1 MSVRASTLENGLR
14 VVSHAMDTV
23 ESVSVGIWVAAGARD
38 EGPEI
43 NGISHLL
50 EHMAFKGTERRSAR
64 AISEEIE
71 AVGGHLNAHTTR
83 DYTAYYAKTLKE
95 DLELA
100 VDIIADIVQHPVFD
114 TEELERERS
123 VILQEIHLSH
133 DTPDDV
139 VFDTFQEIAFPG
151 QALGRPILGSAE
163 IVGAISRQ
171 AVIDFMG
178 NHYKA
183 PAMVLAAAGR
193 LDHERLV
200 GLAGDVFGDL
210 AAGSGTPS
218 EPARYAGGEN
228 LEVRDLEQVQVV
240 IGYDGVAYA
249 DDDFFPA
256 SVFSTLFGGGMS
268 SRLFQEI
275 REKRGLVYSIYTFL
289 SCLEDGGLFGVY
301 AGTGEGEVRDLI
313 PLIADE
319 IGKVRESIDDQEVE
333 RARAQLKASTLMSLE
348 STSARTEQLARQMMV
363 FGRPLPIEEIIA
375 KIEAVDTARVK
386 AVARRLTGSK
396 PTMAALGPLG
406 GLDGFEGFGAWS

>member
-1 MSVRASTLENGLR
+1 MSVRASTLANGLR

-43 NGISHLL
+43 NGVSHLL

-83 DYTAYYAKTLKE
+83 DHTAYYAKTLKE
-95 DLELA
+95 DLGLA

-114 TEELERERS
+114 PEELERERA

-139 VFDTFQEIAFPG
+139 VFDTFQEIAYPG
-151 QALGRPILGSAE
+151 QALGRPILGKAE
-163 IVGAISRQ
+163 IVGAMPRK

-178 NHYKA
+178 GHYRA

-200 GLAGDVFGDL
+200 AQAGDAFRDL
-210 AAGSGTPS
+210 NAHAGTAS
-218 EPARYAGGEN
+218 EPARYGGGEN

-240 IGYDGVAYA
+240 IGYDGVSCA

-289 SCLEDGGLFGVY
+289 SCLDDGGLFGVY
-301 AGTGEGEVRDLI
+301 AGTGEDEVQDLI

-319 IGKVRESIDDQEVE
+319 IGKVCESIDDREVE

-375 KIEAVDTARVK
+375 KIEAVDSARVK

-396 PTMAALGPLG
+396 PTLAALGPIG
-406 GLDGFEGFGAWS
+406 GMDEFEGFGE

>member
-1 MSVRASTLENGLR
+1 MSVRESTLANGMR

-23 ESVSVGIWVAAGARD
+23 ESVSVGIWVAAGARN
-38 EGPEI
+38 ERPEI
-43 NGISHLL
+43 NGVSHLL

-83 DYTAYYAKTLKE
+83 EYTAYYAKTLKE

-114 TEELERERS
+114 AEELERERA
-123 VILQEIHLSH
+123 VILQEIHLSQ

-139 VFDTFQEIAFPG
+139 VFDTFQEIAYPG

-163 IVGAISRQ
+163 KVGAMPRQ
-171 AVIDFMG
+171 AVIDYMG
-178 NHYKA
+178 DHYGA
-183 PAMVLAAAGR
+183 SAMVLAAAGR

-200 GLAGDVFGDL
+200 GQAEEAFRDLKAG
-210 AAGSGTPS
+210 AGVPD
-218 EPARYAGGEN
+218 EPARYAGGES
-228 LEVRDLEQVQVV
+228 LEERDLEQVQVV
-240 IGYDGVAYA
+240 IGYDGIAYA
-249 DDDFFPA
+249 DDDFYPA

-289 SCLEDGGLFGVY
+289 PCFSDGGLFGVY
-301 AGTGEGEVRDLI
+301 AGTGEREVRDLI

-319 IGKVRESIDDQEVE
+319 IGKVRESVGDEEVE
-333 RARAQLKASTLMSLE
+333 RARAQLRASTLMSLE
-348 STSARTEQLARQMMV
+348 STSARSEQLARQMMV
-363 FGRPLPIEEIIA
+363 FGRLLPIEEIIA
-375 KIEAVDTARVK
+375 KIEAVDTAQVK
-386 AVARRLTGSK
+386 AVARRLTESK

-406 GLDGFEGFGAWS
+406 GLDGFEGFGPRA

>member
-1 MSVRASTLENGLR
+1 MSVRASALPNGMR

-23 ESVSVGIWVAAGARD
+23 ESVSVGLWVAAGARD
-38 EGPEI
+38 EDPRI
-43 NGISHLL
+43 NGVSHVL

-83 DYTAYYAKTLKE
+83 DYTAYYAKALKE

-100 VDIIADIVQHPVFD
+100 LDIIADIVQHPVFD
-114 TEELERERS
+114 ADELERERA

-133 DTPDDV
+133 DTPEDV
-139 VFDTFQEIAFPG
+139 VFDSFQEIAYPG

-163 IVGAISRQ
+163 IVGAMSRQ
-171 AVIDFMG
+171 SVIDYMG
-178 NHYKA
+178 NHYRA

-193 LDHERLV
+193 LDHERLLD
-200 GLAGDVFGDL
+200 LAGDAFRDL
-210 AAGSGTPS
+210 NADAGVPG
-218 EPARYAGGEN
+218 EPARYVGGEN

-240 IGYDGVAYA
+240 IGFDGVPCV
-249 DDDFFPA
+249 DDDFYPA

-289 SCLEDGGLFGVY
+289 SCLDDGGLFGIY
-301 AGTGEGEVRDLI
+301 AGTGERQVRELI

-319 IGKVRESIDDQEVE
+319 IGKVRESVGSEEVA
-333 RARAQLKASTLMSLE
+333 RACAQLKASTLMSME
-348 STSARTEQLARQMMV
+348 STSARSEQLARQTMV
-363 FGRPLPIEEIIA
+363 FGRPLGIDEIIA
-375 KIEAVDTARVK
+375 KIEAVDTARVE

-396 PTMAALGPLG
+396 PAMAALGPLG
-406 GLDGFEGFGAWS
+406 GMKGFEGFGP